1 MNMTRLRVLPA
12 LLAATAIGFV
22 AVASVARA
30 GDLSP
35 DEIRCQLRSIGGAR
49 VFVGA
54 KLSCLRRCAREAL
67 IGRVPASDCRPPY
80 GGATAR
86 CVAAREGEALQRLD
100 AGSCA
105 RDCPEC
111 YAGGDCRTAA
121 AGTVGRIEAAI
132 DGLTSL
138 VYCDDAGSP
147 DGLTRDEQSC
157 ADHIAAE
164 LRRFALA
171 KFQCLRSCGRHAGN
185 ALPANACTPPLET
198 NPDADPATVACI
210 ATANARSA
218 AHIDGTCE
226 RGNAK
231 LECYQGA
238 TGTTWLGLAGGAV
251 DVEATQLLCGS
262 PGGAFVDR

>member
-1 MNMTRLRVLPA
+1 MNIIRSRGILV
-12 LLAATAIGFV
+12 LAATALMFV
-22 AVASVARA
+22 TITPIARA
-30 GDLSP
+30 SDLSP
-35 DEIRCQLRSIGGAR
+35 DEARCQLRSIGGAR

-67 IGRVPASDCRPPY
+67 TGRVPESDCRPPY
-80 GGATAR
+80 GGMTAR
-86 CVAAREGEALQRLD
+86 CVASREAETLQRLE

-111 YAGGDCRTAA
+111 YAGGDCRAA
-121 AGTVGRIEAAI
+121 ADGRVGRIEAAI

-138 VYCDDAGSP
+138 VYCDDGASP
-147 DGLTRDEQSC
+147 DGLTRSEQSC

-171 KFQCLRSCGRHAGN
+171 KFQCLRSCGRHAGE
-185 ALPANACTPPLET
+185 PASACAPPLET

-210 ATANARSA
+210 AAANARSV

-226 RGNAK
+226 RDGAK

-238 TGTTWLGLAGGAV
+238 TGTSWVGLVGGAV
-251 DVEATQLLCGS
+251 DVEAAQLLCGS